1 MPNINLTDQLGVEAN
16 VELNE
21 DSAIAKYIK
30 GLKKLKLPAMK
41 FTDIENITLD
51 QAPIKSLET
60 GIAFELP
67 VDVGIDGSE
76 MKIGA
81 GVSGS
86 IRLFSAKDK
95 QLFDPETFADPITV
109 NANQL
114 YLAMGTA
121 AKLSTDLT
129 NKNGDLS
136 FGFSA
141 GTQIALTTYR
151 LFEKPAGGG
160 SFPTCLDALKQTI
173 GGFVIPGDLEDLTK
187 MTTGTVATVEGN
199 GSIKFSGSVDVL
211 SVVNPLAAVNLP
223 EPIGALKLS
232 SGSAIK
238 VGASFEIS
246 GAYQIRAQKI
256 GNDKVR
262 LGYYKKR
269 GTEFNLKVTAS
280 SGLSIGV
287 GKFDLLEP
295 LLKAVS
301 SNPALDMEELKK
313 GGLNEAQIEAIK
325 KVVEAGISRK
335 LEIALG
341 FELTSQGTSE
351 AAFLFEIELSKL
363 DETGRKALHNAL
375 DGDLSGLAARE
386 EQLPAGVSLVRSI
399 FTEIQKEK
407 HALKL
412 NLLGIYNFISVSTL
426 ILKGTVM
433 FEPATGELIIT
444 DTATA
449 SRIAASTFNFAAD
462 SEKLRKVLAESVLIT
477 AAYRCSKLVTH
488 QPELK
493 IAHSYF
499 ELHTK
504 TDKTVMKNNLDVLES
519 LGLMKA
525 SEKEQLLSEATQF
538 GRTTFYAETAYD
550 DKLVNDLF
558 LKNGAPRTQEEYE
571 RAGRKALALLV
582 QRGEEDQFRRLPATD
597 DNLWQEMTQ
606 QGQFNFRFI
615 EKLKN
620 LPTAALAAVSSD
632 YTVIMWW
639 AESMKEMS
647 EKLAE
652 MRQFVKNNPGI
663 DPENNAFK
671 SLRKKLAS
679 KLKEVAS
686 NTKSEFG
693 DPWGLVAMD
702 QVSGGK
708 ASAEALMTGPKL
720 AVFRERTVPQVR
732 STVP

>member
-1 MPNINLTDQLGVEAN
+1 MPTIKLIDQLGVEIAA
-16 VELNE
+16 ELDE

-30 GLKKLKLPAMK
+30 DLTKLKLPALK
-41 FTDIENITLD
+41 FADIANITLD
-51 QAPIKSLET
+51 QAPIKSLKTE
-60 GIAFELP
+60 IAFEQP
-67 VDVGIDGSE
+67 VNVGGAGSE

-86 IRLFSAKDK
+86 LKLFSAKDE
-95 QLFDPETFADPITV
+95 QFFDPEVFGDPIAI
-109 NANQL
+109 NANQF
-114 YLAMGTA
+114 YLGVGTSA
-121 AKLSTDLT
+121 TLSSELT
-129 NKNGDLS
+129 HKTGDLG
-136 FGFSA
+136 FGFNA
-141 GTQIALTTYR
+141 GSQIALTTYR
-151 LFEKPAGGG
+151 LFEKPEAGAP
-160 SFPTCLDALKQTI
+160 FPKCLDALKETI
-173 GGFVIPGDLEDLTK
+173 SSFVIPGDLEDLAR
-187 MTTGTVATVEGN
+187 MARGTVATVEGS
-199 GSIKFSGSVDVL
+199 GSIKFSGAVDVL

-223 EPIGALKLS
+223 GPIGALKVT
-232 SGSAIK
+232 SGSAIN
-238 VGASFEIS
+238 VGASFEIF

-256 GNDKVR
+256 GNDKVH

-269 GTEFNLKVTAS
+269 GTEFSLKVAAS

-301 SNPALDMEELKK
+301 SNPAVDMEELKK

-351 AAFLFEIELSKL
+351 AAFLFEIELGKL

-375 DGDLSGLAARE
+375 DGDLSGLATRE
-386 EQLPAGVSLVRSI
+386 EQLPAGVSLVRSV

-477 AAYRCSKLVTH
+477 AAYRCSKLVIH

-519 LGLMKA
+519 LSLMKA
-525 SEKEQLLSEATQF
+525 SEKEQLLSKATEF
-538 GRTTFYAETAYD
+538 GRTTFYVETGYD
-550 DKLVNDLF
+550 DKLVDDLF

-582 QRGEEDQFRRLPATD
+582 QGGEEDQFRRLPASD
-597 DNLWQEMTQ
+597 DNLWKEMTE
-606 QGQFNFRFI
+606 QGQPNFRFI
-615 EKLKN
+615 DKLKK
-620 LPTAALAAVSSD
+620 LSPAALGAVISD

-639 AESMKEMS
+639 AKSMKEMS
-647 EKLAE
+647 ARLAE
-652 MRQFVKNNPGI
+652 MRKFLNGHPGV
-663 DPENNAFK
+663 DPENEAFK
-671 SLRKKLAS
+671 SLREKLAS
-679 KLKEVAS
+679 KLKDVAS

-708 ASAEALMTGPKL
+708 ASAKALMTGPKL
-720 AVFRERTVPQVR
+720 AVFRERPAL
-732 STVP
+732 

>member
-1 MPNINLTDQLGVEAN
+1 MPNIKITDQLGVEIAA
-16 VELNE
+16 ELNE

-30 GLKKLKLPAMK
+30 GLTKLKLPALK
-41 FTDIENITLD
+41 FAGIENITLD

-60 GIAFELP
+60 GISFELP
-67 VDVGIDGSE
+67 VGVGIDGTE

-81 GVSGS
+81 GVSGN
-86 IRLFSAKDK
+86 IKLFSVKDK
-95 QLFDPETFADPITV
+95 QLFDREVFGDPIPIG
-109 NANQL
+109 ANQF
-114 YLAMGTA
+114 YLGLGTSA
-121 AKLSTDLT
+121 TLSSELT
-129 NKNGDLS
+129 QKTGDLG

-141 GTQIALTTYR
+141 GSQIALTTYR
-151 LFEKPAGGG
+151 LFEKPGAGG
-160 SFPTCLDALKQTI
+160 SFPKCLDALKETI
-173 GGFVIPGDLEDLTK
+173 ASFAIPGDLEDLTK
-187 MTTGTVATVEGN
+187 MTTGTVVTVEGN
-199 GSIKFSGSVDVL
+199 GSIKFSGAVDVL

-256 GNDKVR
+256 GNDRVR

-301 SNPALDMEELKK
+301 SNPAVDMEELKQ
-313 GGLNEAQIEAIK
+313 GGLSEAQIEAIK

-341 FELTSQGTSE
+341 FELASEGTSE
-351 AAFLFEIELSKL
+351 AAFLFEIALNKL

-504 TDKTVMKNNLDVLES
+504 TDQTVMKNNLDVLES
-519 LGLMKA
+519 LSLMKA

-538 GRTTFYAETAYD
+538 GRTTFYAETGYD
-550 DKLVNDLF
+550 DPLVNELF
-558 LKNGAPRTQEEYE
+558 LKDGAPRSQDEYE

-582 QRGEEDQFRRLPATD
+582 QKGEADQFRRLPASD
-597 DNLWQEMTQ
+597 DNLWKEMTE
-606 QGQFNFRFI
+606 QGQPGFRFI

-620 LPTAALAAVSSD
+620 LSPAALGAVTSD

-647 EKLAE
+647 ARLAE
-652 MRQFVKNNPGI
+652 MRKFLKDHPGI
-663 DPENNAFK
+663 DPENKTFK

-708 ASAEALMTGPKL
+708 ASARALITGPKL
-720 AVFRERTVPQVR
+720 AVFRERTVP
-732 STVP
+732 

>member
-1 MPNINLTDQLGVEAN
+1 MPKINLTDQLGVEVDA
-16 VELNE
+16 ELSE

-30 GLKKLKLPAMK
+30 DLTKLKFPAMN
-41 FTDIENITLD
+41 FAGIENITLD
-51 QAPIKSLET
+51 QSPIKSLET
-60 GIAFELP
+60 GIAFEQP
-67 VDVGIDGSE
+67 VDVGVDGSE

-86 IRLFSAKDK
+86 IKLFSARDE
-95 QLFDPETFADPITV
+95 QLFDPEIFGDPVEI
-109 NANQL
+109 NANQF
-114 YLAMGTA
+114 YLALGISAT
-121 AKLSTDLT
+121 LSSALT
-129 NKNGDLS
+129 HKTGDLS
-136 FGFSA
+136 FGLNA
-141 GTQIALTTYR
+141 GSQIALTTYK
-151 LFEKPAGGG
+151 LFEKPEAGAT
-160 SFPTCLDALKQTI
+160 FPKCLDALKATVAS
-173 GGFVIPGDLEDLTK
+173 FAMPGDLEDLKK
-187 MTTGTVATVEGN
+187 MNTGTVATVEGN
-199 GSIKFSGSVDVL
+199 GSIKFSGAVNVL

-223 EPIGALKLS
+223 DPIGAVKVT
-232 SGSAIK
+232 SGNAIN

-246 GAYQIRAQKI
+246 GAYQIRAQKT
-256 GNDKVR
+256 GNDRVR

-269 GTEFNLKVTAS
+269 GTEFNLKVSAS
-280 SGLSIGV
+280 SGLSFGV

-295 LLKAVS
+295 LLKAIS
-301 SNPALDMEELKK
+301 SDPALDMEELKK
-313 GGLNEAQIEAIK
+313 GGLNDAQIEAIK
-325 KVVEAGISRK
+325 KVLEAGISRK

-341 FELTSQGTSE
+341 FELASQGTSE

-363 DETGRKALHNAL
+363 DETGRKALHHAL
-375 DGDLSGLAARE
+375 DGNLSGFAASE

-407 HALKL
+407 HALKF
-412 NLLGIYNFISVSTL
+412 NLLGIYNFISVSAL

-449 SRIAASTFNFAAD
+449 SRIAASTFNVAAD

-488 QPELK
+488 QPGLK

-504 TDKTVMKNNLDVLES
+504 TDKTVMKNNLDVLEA
-519 LGLMKA
+519 LLLMKA
-525 SEKEQLLSEATQF
+525 NEKEQLLSEATQF

-558 LKNGAPRTQEEYE
+558 LNNGAPRAQEEYE
-571 RAGRKALALLV
+571 RAGRIALALLV
-582 QRGEEDQFRRLPATD
+582 QSGEADQFRRLPASD
-597 DNLWQEMTQ
+597 DDLWKDMKK
-606 QGQFNFRFI
+606 QGQPSFRFI

-620 LPTAALAAVSSD
+620 LSPAALGAVTSD

-647 EKLAE
+647 SRLAE
-652 MRQFVKNNPGI
+652 MRKFLNDHVGI
-663 DPENNAFK
+663 DPENKTFK

-679 KLKEVAS
+679 KLREVAS

-708 ASAEALMTGPKL
+708 ASARALMTGPNL
-720 AVFRERTVPQVR
+720 VLFRERIVPQ
-732 STVP
+732 